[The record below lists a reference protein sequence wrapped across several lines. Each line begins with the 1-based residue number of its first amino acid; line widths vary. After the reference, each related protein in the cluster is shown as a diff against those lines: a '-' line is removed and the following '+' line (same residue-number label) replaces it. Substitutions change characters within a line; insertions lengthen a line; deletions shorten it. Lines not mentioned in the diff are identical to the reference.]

1 MSLRLKQ
8 LRTKAGLTQ
17 KQLSQEIGIAQNTL
31 SYWEQG
37 RYDIDNESLLRL
49 SSLFGVSVDYLLGKS
64 DTPAASQQK
73 GVKIPVLGRVVAGIP
88 IEAVEEILDYEEISA
103 DMAAHGEYFALQVF
117 GQSMEPKFSEGDVV
131 IVKRQP
137 DVDSGD
143 IAIVMING
151 DEATIKKVK
160 KLPDGIMLI
169 ASNTAVYEPTFYS
182 KKEIDE
188 LPVVILGKVV
198 ELRAKF

>member
-1 MSLRLKQ
+1 MNRISEVRKQ
-8 LRTKAGLTQ
+8 HGY
-17 KQLSQEIGIAQNTL
+17 SQAALGRAINRAQNTICN
-31 SYWEQG
+31 WENG
-37 RYDIDNESLLRL
+37 NREPDNESLLRL
-49 SSLFGVSVDYLLGKS
+49 ASLFGVSVDYLLGKS
-64 DTPAASQQK
+64 DIPTAPKK

-88 IEAVEEILDYEEISA
+88 IEAIEDVLDYEEISE

-131 IVKRQP
+131 IVKRQS
-137 DVDSGD
+137 DVESGD
-143 IAIVMING
+143 IAIVLING

-169 ASNTAVYEPTFYS
+169 ASNTVVYEPTFYS
-182 KKEIDE
+182 KKEIND